1 VERTQHNDSLR
12 ETNYKMTSITK
23 NYKTATILAIITALA
38 GVLVEAST
46 QGNEHTALAYKG
58 FFRGLAHIKGDHGK
72 QGIQRPTNIDEKAI
86 CETAGE
92 NSPIHASCNNTATTG
107 TTNADGIGTVRGSE
121 GDDGKQATEQPTII
135 GGTVCETAG
144 ENSPIH
150 ASCNNTA
157 TIGTTNTD
165 GRIITNTDGRIITI
179 IGGSSSTSNTGRI
192 TGTIKLPFGG
202 LP

>member
-1 VERTQHNDSLR
+1 
-12 ETNYKMTSITK
+12 MTSKTK

-38 GVLVEAST
+38 GALVGAST
-46 QGNEHTALAYKG
+46 QGNEHMVLAYKG

-107 TTNADGIGTVRGSE
+107 TTDTDGRI
-121 GDDGKQATEQPTII
+121 
-135 GGTVCETAG
+135 
-144 ENSPIH
+144 
-150 ASCNNTA
+150 
-157 TIGTTNTD
+157 TTNTD
-165 GRIITNTDGRIITI
+165 GRITTI

-192 TGTIKLPFGG
+192 TGTIRLPFEGF
-202 LP
+202 P